1 MALRQH
7 VLDIDGR
14 RMYQGGDRRSLDI
27 IEMGYW
33 GMCFKLAVGYDS
45 HQCRDRPK
53 KAHIGT

>member
-1 MALRQH
+1 
-7 VLDIDGR
+7 
-14 RMYQGGDRRSLDI
+14 MYQGGDRRSLDI